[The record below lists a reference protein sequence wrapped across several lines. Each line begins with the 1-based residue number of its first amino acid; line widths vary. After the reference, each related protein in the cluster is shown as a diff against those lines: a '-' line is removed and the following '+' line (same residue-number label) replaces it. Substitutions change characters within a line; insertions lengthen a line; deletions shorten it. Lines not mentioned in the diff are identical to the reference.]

1 MQEMKD
7 LQKAVTRAKAQE
19 TRTKNA
25 FDKAMGGVY
34 AAGSNSDNQRRKQER
49 AAAAREKY
57 LKARENR
64 ERAEKRLDD
73 ATKRYRQQGA
83 SKSKA
88 GGFQYTDNQGRTI
101 TVQRTSTGV
110 VLVNGAPNNSVN
122 YNALKRAAKSRQG
135 FKALTVSESRN
146 ISAARSERQAKKPD
160 YELLYNTRG
169 KGKSVYRPK
178 K

>member
-1 MQEMKD
+1 
-7 LQKAVTRAKAQE
+7 
-19 TRTKNA
+19 
-25 FDKAMGGVY
+25 MGGR
-34 AAGSNSDNQRRKQER
+34 GSAWTN
-49 AAAAREKY
+49 
-57 LKARENR
+57 KARDKMDVWS
-64 ERAEKRLDD
+64 AEVKRLQSE
-73 ATKRYRQQGA
+73 RNELL
-83 SKSKA
+83 SKQAKQSARVKA
-88 GGFQYTDNQGRTI
+88 KGFQYTDNRGRIT
-101 TVQRTSTGV
+101 TVQRTSTGA

-135 FKALTVSESRN
+135 FKTLTASESRN